1 MKKRDLIILIRG
13 TAQKEELLF
22 VKLRGNG
29 AHEIWTL
36 GNLQIVIPKNRE
48 IKRYTA
54 RAIMKQC
61 EETRGELVETMTK
74 TVYEVEVSQS
84 EGAWLLSFPNEHRE
98 NLSTFAIHASEIDLM
113 ARDYLSAIY
122 DLLPFSFNLE
132 YKFKELEP
140 TRFTYSKVYSESISR
155 VMGLIKYGKRIN

>member
-1 MKKRDLIILIRG
+1 
-13 TAQKEELLF
+13 
-22 VKLRGNG
+22 
-29 AHEIWTL
+29 
-36 GNLQIVIPKNRE
+36 
-48 IKRYTA
+48 
-54 RAIMKQC
+54 
-61 EETRGELVETMTK
+61 MTK

-84 EGAWLLSFPNEHRE
+84 EGAWLLSFPNEHRK
-98 NLSTFAIHASEIDLM
+98 NLSTFAIHAREIDLM

>member
-61 EETRGELVETMTK
+61 EERLGVNWWK
-74 TVYEVEVSQS
+74 
-84 EGAWLLSFPNEHRE
+84 P
-98 NLSTFAIHASEIDLM
+98 
-113 ARDYLSAIY
+113 
-122 DLLPFSFNLE
+122 
-132 YKFKELEP
+132 
-140 TRFTYSKVYSESISR
+140 
-155 VMGLIKYGKRIN
+155 